1 MYLRG
6 MFSFGLN
13 PHTYTSKSTRKQ
25 NTKRSVD
32 MRVLGVM
39 SHKAARAIETMMAG
53 WVGRHLLNT
62 KDNYKDKH
70 SRKHSHP
77 YQHRPNLGLLM
88 ANLILV

>member
-1 MYLRG
+1 M
-6 MFSFGLN
+6 FGLN
-13 PHTYTSKSTRKQ
+13 LHTYTSKSTRKQ

-32 MRVLGVM
+32 MRVDMRVLGVM
-39 SHKAARAIETMMAG
+39 SHKAARAIETMMGG
-53 WVGRHLLNT
+53 WVGCHLLNT